1 MKERNFKKER
11 RKEREREKKDKE
23 KRRKERKNERR
34 KKRTDGRTN
43 ARTNESTLARLLDE
57 SCFVVCRSTMKKY
70 WSLLLL
76 KSRGDSK
83 RELGIKFNS
92 PYFIANVSLILVR
105 AHVYE
110 RYVNFASYCTEK
122 KCTFIKLASM

>member
-1 MKERNFKKER
+1 MCERKKERNFKKER
-11 RKEREREKKDKE
+11 RKERQRKKTKKKRQKKE
-23 KRRKERKNERR
+23 KTNEG
-34 KKRTDGRTN
+34 TDGRTN

-57 SCFVVCRSTMKKY
+57 SCFVVCRSTVKKY

-92 PYFIANVSLILVR
+92 P
-105 AHVYE
+105 
-110 RYVNFASYCTEK
+110 
-122 KCTFIKLASM
+122 

>member
-1 MKERNFKKER
+1 MSRNKIKEYILGRFLACVKERKKETLKKKEGKKER
-11 RKEREREKKDKE
+11 KKTKKKRLKKE
-23 KRRKERKNERR
+23 KTNEGRNER
-34 KKRTDGRTN
+34 TDVRTN

-57 SCFVVCRSTMKKY
+57 SCFVVCRSTVKKY

-92 PYFIANVSLILVR
+92 P
-105 AHVYE
+105 
-110 RYVNFASYCTEK
+110 
-122 KCTFIKLASM
+122 